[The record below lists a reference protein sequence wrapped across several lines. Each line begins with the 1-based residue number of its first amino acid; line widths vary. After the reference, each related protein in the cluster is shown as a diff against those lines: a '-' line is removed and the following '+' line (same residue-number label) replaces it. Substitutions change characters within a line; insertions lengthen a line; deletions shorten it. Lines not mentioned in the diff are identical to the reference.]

1 MNSTDVTLQVG
12 VKVLLKNSDGEYLL
26 LRRASDPAIQ
36 KTFQDSWDM
45 PGGRINPGTT
55 LMENLA
61 REVMEETGL
70 VLDTVPRLVAAQD
83 IMKWT
88 DRHVV
93 RLTYMTEGSG
103 VPRLSEEHT
112 EYKWFTPSELKN
124 LDNLDSY
131 CKELIANGAFG
142 ELG

>member
-1 MNSTDVTLQVG
+1 MELQVG
-12 VKVLLKNSDGEYLL
+12 VKVFLKNPEGKYLL
-26 LRRASDPAIQ
+26 LRRAVDPSATQ
-36 KTFQDSWDM
+36 RTFQGKWDM

-70 VLDTVPRLVAAQD
+70 TMSGVPKLVAAQD

-93 RLTYMTEGSG
+93 RLTYIGDGSG
-103 VPRLSEEHT
+103 EPNISEEHT
-112 EYKWFTPSELKN
+112 EYKWFT
-124 LDNLDSY
+124 LDEIRVLENLDSY
-131 CKELIANGAFG
+131 LKALLDAGVFDDEV
-142 ELG
+142 